1 MTNPFADTEE
11 VVAVPAFKA
20 HMQTD
25 SFGSSSSGNTVP
37 SEHAMKSLIA
47 ALDLTKEEVEERL
60 RVASMQPST
69 MSMSRYSGSSHF
81 AALSDEDDL
90 STIHFPVPPS
100 TSTTTT

>member
-47 ALDLTKEEVEERL
+47 ALDLTKEQVEERL
-60 RVASMQPST
+60 RAASMQPST
-69 MSMSRYSGSSHF
+69 VSRYSGSSHY
-81 AALSDEDDL
+81 AAMTDDDDL

-100 TSTTTT
+100 TSAT